1 MQTFINWGQVSEL
14 RQTVQHLRK
23 EIMLLM
29 SASIIGW
36 WLLCWVTMITNG
48 TFYQHFISFH
58 QPHVC
63 FSQISLPFLMFRHF
77 SLWAAFKRKIRKE
90 KNCPPNWK
98 KQICMYLVCQDESY
112 LSSFSNSSY
121 FVSLSHSALLSFS
134 ITRNHNFINV
144 WKFVNTISFKY

>member
-58 QPHVC
+58 QPRVC
-63 FSQISLPFLMFRHF
+63 FSQISLRFLMFRHF
-77 SLWAAFKRKIRKE
+77 SLWSALKRKIRKE
-90 KNCPPNWK
+90 KNCPSN
-98 KQICMYLVCQDESY
+98 QNINMYVFS
-112 LSSFSNSSY
+112 LSGWIIFFKLFKLLIR
-121 FVSLSHSALLSFS
+121 FVSLSHRALLSFS
-134 ITRNHNFINV
+134 LTSNPNFINV
-144 WKFVNTISFKY
+144 WKFVDTI